1 MQPTDVFEITPAGL
15 VKCVGDPRAVFAAQP
30 LRVLEFVRLCA
41 CSGRDAQW
49 DSFLAAME
57 ACPQLAAV
65 YPAGLRGDLQAILL
79 SDCPQALAPVLEHGG
94 LAGAGLRPPAPCLHP
109 LARVPATLL
118 GRWWALLTFCRAEK
132 EEVVQKLGYT
142 NRLLEDLGRMD
153 TLYRGG
159 VPGDLPELK
168 RRVKAME
175 DFDVDQ
181 AARAFE
187 TLDPAWSRGRE
198 LWQQL
203 LEKGEPFWPKHLAAP
218 LSSLL
223 ALGMPLRL
231 AQKVQAA
238 LLDAVVEKPELNQ
251 YQLLLDMADGLA
263 RVL

>member
-118 GRWWALLTFCRAEK
+118 GRWWALLTFCRADK
-132 EEVVQKLGYT
+132 KEVVQKLGYT
-142 NRLLEDLGRMD
+142 NRLLEDH
-153 TLYRGG
+153 G
-159 VPGDLPELK
+159 VP
-168 RRVKAME
+168 VI
-175 DFDVDQ
+175 
-181 AARAFE
+181 
-187 TLDPAWSRGRE
+187 WC
-198 LWQQL
+198 
-203 LEKGEPFWPKHLAAP
+203 P
-218 LSSLL
+218 L
-223 ALGMPLRL
+223 
-231 AQKVQAA
+231 
-238 LLDAVVEKPELNQ
+238 
-251 YQLLLDMADGLA
+251 
-263 RVL
+263 